1 MKIKLYSAFAL
12 IAIASAIIAL
22 VRIVLG
28 HDVNDAVVPNIII
41 GSICLTSMMTL
52 SYKERRKIERR
63 N

>member
-12 IAIASAIIAL
+12 VAIASAIIAL

-28 HDVNDAVVPNIII
+28 HDVRDAVNPNIII
-41 GSICLTSMMTL
+41 GIICITSMIIL